1 MSETLLIL
9 AFVSLLLAS
18 GFLLRRVK
26 QPALA
31 YIRMTLSVALLVL
44 VWGFREEGQWLH
56 KAFLTLIALYG
67 LVDSFLAFRKYY
79 ARTGTNG
86 EG

>member
-1 MSETLLIL
+1 MNESLLIL
-9 AFVSLLLAS
+9 AFVALLLVF

-26 QPALA
+26 QPLLA
-31 YIRMTLSVALLVL
+31 YIRLTLSIALLVL
-44 VWGFREEGQWLH
+44 AWGFSEEGQWLH

-67 LVDSFLAFRKYY
+67 LGDSFLAFRKHY